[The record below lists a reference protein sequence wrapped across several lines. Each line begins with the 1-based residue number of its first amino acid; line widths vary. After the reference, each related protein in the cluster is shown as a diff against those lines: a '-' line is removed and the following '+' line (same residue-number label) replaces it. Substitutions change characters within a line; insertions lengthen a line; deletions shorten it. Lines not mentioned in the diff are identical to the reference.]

1 MVSNDEISDAALRP
15 VLGFATRIAER
26 HGYELNP
33 DVAHLERLAR
43 HLTENKARH
52 GRFFCPCKQSYPLL
66 PDVDPVCPCEDFH
79 DEIGRQGHCECHLF
93 FSPEAAERVRQRPGL
108 LATVTCP
115 G

>member
-1 MVSNDEISDAALRP
+1 MASIDEIPDEALRP
-15 VLGFATRIAER
+15 VLNFAAKTAER

-33 DVAHLERLAR
+33 NAVHLERLAR

-52 GRFFCPCKQSYPLL
+52 GRMYCPCKQNYPLR
-66 PDVDPVCPCEDFH
+66 PETDPVCPCAEFR
-79 DEIGRQGHCECHLF
+79 DEVESQGHCECHLF
-93 FSPEAAERVRQRPGL
+93 YSVEAAERLRRRPGL